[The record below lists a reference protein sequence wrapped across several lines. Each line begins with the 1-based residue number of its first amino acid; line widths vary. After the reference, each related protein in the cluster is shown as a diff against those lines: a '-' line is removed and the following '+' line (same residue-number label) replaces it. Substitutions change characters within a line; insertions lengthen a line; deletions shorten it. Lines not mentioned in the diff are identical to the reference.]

1 MRIRTPRRRRP
12 KPRLYTTSER
22 TLSRRRLITANVSDG
37 NYRDILERADRHF
50 AEVTATQPQNLRC
63 GAGCSLCCYGLFE
76 IGSGDV
82 AVIAEGL
89 AKLHPARR
97 KKVIRR
103 ALEIVEQSA
112 HPNLREC
119 SPEEK
124 EAFFDRTQSVPC
136 PNLDD
141 AGLCMMYE
149 HRPLVCRTFGLPLRE
164 GRRYIG
170 DICEL
175 NFTES
180 TQVQR
185 MKAAWD
191 LEWEDVLGPEDEFT
205 IPEAIV
211 LAARLRG
218 WIGTADSADSQ
229 RPAAHRRR

>member
-1 MRIRTPRRRRP
+1 MSPR
-12 KPRLYTTSER
+12 ER
-22 TLSRRRLITANVSDG
+22 TAPGGRLTLGEVADDT
-37 NYRDILERADRHF
+37 YKQILERADRHF
-50 AEVTATQPQNLRC
+50 DSVMREQPRNLQC

-82 AVIAEGL
+82 PVIAEGL
-89 AKLHPARR
+89 EALHPMRR
-97 KKVIRR
+97 KRIIRR
-103 ALEIVEQSA
+103 ALEIVASSD

-124 EAFFDRTQSVPC
+124 EAFFDRTQSTPC

-141 AGLCMMYE
+141 DGRCMMYE

-164 GRRYIG
+164 GRTYLG

-175 NFTES
+175 NFTNS
-180 TQVQR
+180 TRAER

-191 LEWEDVLGPEDEFT
+191 LEWEDVLGTEDEFT

-211 LAARLRG
+211 MVARMRG
-218 WIGTADSADSQ
+218 WV
-229 RPAAHRRR
+229 